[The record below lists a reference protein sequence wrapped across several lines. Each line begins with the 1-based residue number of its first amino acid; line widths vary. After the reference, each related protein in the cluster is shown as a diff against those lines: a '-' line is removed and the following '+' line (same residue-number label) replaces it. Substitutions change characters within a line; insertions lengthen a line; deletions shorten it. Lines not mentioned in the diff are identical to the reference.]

1 MFANPVPSKR
11 HQMQGR
17 KAADELRFDLAAKPP
32 SIDPPQA
39 IRQECEPTWGDGL
52 RIQVLDEVVKLNY
65 E

>member
-39 IRQECEPTWGDGL
+39 IRQECEPT
-52 RIQVLDEVVKLNY
+52 
-65 E
+65 